1 MDTRTIALSGELGSG
16 KSSVAERLAAALGA
30 RKVSTGEAQRR
41 IARERGIS
49 TLELN
54 RLAET
59 DPTID
64 EEIDS
69 VFRSLASEAGPLVVD
84 SRLAW
89 HFLPSAAKV
98 HLVVDPAAGAAR
110 VLNREGA
117 QAERY
122 RSVDE
127 ALAKIADRADS
138 ERHRFQVVYRVDI
151 FRLANYDL
159 VIDTT
164 QASPDEV
171 TLRVL
176 DHLAGRQDGTGPALL
191 LAPMRV
197 ETPDGPGVEAADAGG
212 EAALEKAGRNGL
224 SRLPRLMVAYRR
236 PNFYVVGGR
245 HRLDAAR
252 RLGLTLVP
260 AVLVAEEEPPLSVR

>member
-41 IARERGIS
+41 IARQRGIS

-54 RLAET
+54 RLAES

-69 VFRSLASEAGPLVVD
+69 VFRSLALEAGPLVVD

-89 HFLPSAAKV
+89 HFLPSAVKV

-127 ALAKIADRADS
+127 ALTKIADRADS
-138 ERHRFQVVYRVDI
+138 ERHRFRVVYGVDI
-151 FRLANYDL
+151 FRLANYEL

-171 TLRVL
+171 TSRVL
-176 DHLAGRQDGTGPALL
+176 DHLSGPRNGAGPALL

-197 ETPDGPGVEAADAGG
+197 ETPNGPGFEVANGG
-212 EAALEKAGRNGL
+212 GAALDEAGRDGL

-236 PNFYVVGGR
+236 PDFYVVGGR
-245 HRLDAAR
+245 QRLDAAR

-260 AVLVAEEEPPLSVR
+260 AALVAEEELPLSVR